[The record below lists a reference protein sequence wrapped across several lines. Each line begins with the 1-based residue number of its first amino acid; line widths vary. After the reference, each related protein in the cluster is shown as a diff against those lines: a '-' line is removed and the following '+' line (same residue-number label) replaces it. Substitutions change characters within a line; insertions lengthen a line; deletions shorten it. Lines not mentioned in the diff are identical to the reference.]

1 MTTSTDQTAPSF
13 AYDSIDVGY
22 YDRIYHR
29 NAGVQ
34 SAWHHQ
40 KFDHVRAMI
49 APGSRHLDIGCG
61 PGTFIGGLDET
72 IQSIGVDIA
81 QAQIDY
87 AQKQYGSASKS
98 FVKIEP
104 GPIPFVDHSF
114 DVVTSIELMEHLD
127 KDAGLALMKEA
138 RRVLKPSGVFMLTT
152 PDYGGGWPALEWIV
166 NRVGE
171 LSYEDQHITH
181 FTRASLTDTLAQ
193 AGFRHVDVERFQFL
207 SPFAAVLGFGAARR
221 ISHLEPRFLTS
232 RLGFL
237 LLGVARADA
246 LQA

>member
-1 MTTSTDQTAPSF
+1 MTSRTEPNAPSF

-49 APGSRHLDIGCG
+49 PSGARHLDIGCG
-61 PGTFIGGLDET
+61 PGTFIGGLDEGVT
-72 IQSIGVDIA
+72 SIGVDIA
-81 QAQIDY
+81 QPQIDY
-87 AQKQYGSASKS
+87 AQKQYGSAAKS
-98 FVKIEP
+98 FLKIEP
-104 GPIPFVDHSF
+104 GPLPFADHSF

-127 KDAGLALMKEA
+127 KPSGLALMREA
-138 RRVLKPSGVFMLTT
+138 RRVLKPSGLFMLTT
-152 PDYGGGWPALEWIV
+152 PDYGGGWPALEWLV

-181 FTRASLTDTLAQ
+181 YTRDNLDATLRG
-193 AGFRHVDVERFQFL
+193 AGFHDVNVERFQFL
-207 SPFAAVLGFGAARR
+207 SPFAAVLGFGAARQ
-221 ISHLEPRFLTS
+221 LANVEPRFLTS

-246 LQA
+246 LQG